1 MLLVTTETIE
11 GKNIKEVLG
20 IVQGTIVQSKHIG
33 KDIMA
38 SFKTII
44 GGEIKGYSEM
54 VIEARQKA
62 TERMIAQAEKL
73 GADAIVGIRY
83 ASSSVVQG
91 ASEILVYGTAVKT
104 K

>member
-38 SFKTII
+38 SFKTIV
-44 GGEIKGYSEM
+44 GGEIKGYSQM
-54 VIEARQKA
+54 VTEARQKA
-62 TERMIAQAEKL
+62 TERMIAQAEELK
-73 GADAIVGIRY
+73 ADAIVGIRY

-91 ASEILVYGTAVKT
+91 ASEILVYGTAVKL

>member
-1 MLLVTTETIE
+1 MLLVTTESIE

-62 TERMIAQAEKL
+62 TDRMIKQAEEL
-73 GADAIVGIRY
+73 GADAIIGIRY

-91 ASEILVYGTAVKT
+91 ASEILVYGTAVKI

>member
-1 MLLVTTETIE
+1 MLLVTTDTIS
-11 GKNIKEVLG
+11 GKEIKETLG

-38 SFKTII
+38 GFKTII

-54 VIEARQKA
+54 VTEARQKA
-62 TERMIAQAEKL
+62 TERMTAQAEAL
-73 GADAIVGIRY
+73 EADAIIGIRY

-91 ASEILVYGTAVKT
+91 ASEILVYGTAVKL